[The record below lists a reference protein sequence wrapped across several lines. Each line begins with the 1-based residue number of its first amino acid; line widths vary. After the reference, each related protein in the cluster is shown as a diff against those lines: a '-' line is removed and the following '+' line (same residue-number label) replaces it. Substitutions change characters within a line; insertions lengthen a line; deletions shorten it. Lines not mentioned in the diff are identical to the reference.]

1 MKIFKGSATF
11 SGIAIGRVLYYHR
24 EISQVRQCFVSN
36 VKKEIADFEKARQKV
51 TEEIQTLYGEESHVK
66 RRQMSLLEKGSF
78 VRAVKS
84 MIETEKVSAAYA
96 VSTTRDELSQTF
108 RNLEE
113 PAVKERIEDVRELS
127 ERLISVLGGLSTTI
141 FLGENR

>member
-96 VSTTRDELSQTF
+96 VSTLS
-108 RNLEE
+108 
-113 PAVKERIEDVRELS
+113 
-127 ERLISVLGGLSTTI
+127 LIHI
-141 FLGENR
+141 

>member
-1 MKIFKGSATF
+1 M
-11 SGIAIGRVLYYHR
+11 
-24 EISQVRQCFVSN
+24 RQCFVSN

-66 RRQMSLLEKGSF
+66 RRQMSILEKGSF

-141 FLGENR
+141 S